1 MRKVFQ
7 KIKELKLI
15 KYASSI
21 LLCLILQGVCVV
33 IFGTLPDLDVPKN
46 EDLISISFVAE
57 DVIVEDSKAGG
68 KERRDTTCIIYNGN
82 DEYRLEKF
90 DSIHDVKNEIKGKNI
105 QITYF
110 KEKDF
115 LGVELN
121 QIVELKTEERT
132 VFSFDEYVEEK
143 EVTFWGL
150 LILFIFME
158 LFFCV
163 AIFFSFGD
171 VILGFFRKVFKKQRH
186 GEEEVHFVDDNAIE
200 ETPLEE
206 QPKPKESRYLKWR
219 EKCKRGERKLAPLF
233 LIASVLIFQGAAIDS
248 LLTLPDLDFPKTEEL
263 KEISFVVENI
273 DIPESSDDDHRE
285 DSCFIYNG
293 GEEYVLLVDPS
304 AKSIYQVRNQI
315 IGKNVTITY
324 AKEDISFSDN
334 VINKIVEIKT
344 DEETVL
350 SLEEYTANRE
360 RLFKNRIWSAVGF
373 EVLSVVA
380 IFLWGR
386 DTKLFFKKIVE
397 KTRQRKQSKLNN

>member
-1 MRKVFQ
+1 MKKTIKKTSKSYKVF
-7 KIKELKLI
+7 LV
-15 KYASSI
+15 A
-21 LLCLILQGVCVV
+21 LLCLFLQGTCVLCLC
-33 IFGTLPDLDVPKN
+33 TMPDFDSPS
-46 EDLISISFVAE
+46 EDELENISFVAE
-57 DVIVEDSKAGG
+57 DVIIEDRNTGLR
-68 KERRDTTCIIYNGN
+68 ELHDTTCIIYNGN
-82 DEYRLEKF
+82 DEYRLEKWH
-90 DSIHDVKNEIKGKNI
+90 SIRDVKNEIKGKNI

-143 EVTFWGL
+143 EVTFWKF
-150 LILFIFME
+150 LIFFVFME
-158 LFFCV
+158 SVFCAIIVLLFRNS
-163 AIFFSFGD
+163 IF
-171 VILGFFRKVFKKQRH
+171 GFFRKVFKKQRH

-219 EKCKRGERKLAPLF
+219 EKCRRGERKLAPLF

-373 EVLSVVA
+373 EVLSVGA